1 MGVWCPRLR
10 PCEDGSSERVMM
22 QKTGVSSSMFLG
34 GLKLGLGFAV
44 VRCAVSGSSDV
55 CVCCGLA

>member
-22 QKTGVSSSMFLG
+22 HKTGVSSSMFLG
-34 GLKLGLGFAV
+34 GLKLGLENVGLAW
-44 VRCAVSGSSDV
+44 
-55 CVCCGLA
+55 VCCSEVCSVAGR